1 MADENKPLKYMRY
14 AIGEI
19 ILVVI
24 GILIALQINNW
35 NEERK
40 TKDTVQ
46 NYLSMVLKL
55 QASYT
60 LKNFTEEESLGRFKF
75 MLSRIDTLSSVLQ
88 YQLQK

>member
-55 QASYT
+55 QASHT

>member
-1 MADENKPLKYMRY
+1 MRY
-14 AIGEI
+14 AIGEAV
-19 ILVVI
+19 LVVI

-55 QASYT
+55 QASHT